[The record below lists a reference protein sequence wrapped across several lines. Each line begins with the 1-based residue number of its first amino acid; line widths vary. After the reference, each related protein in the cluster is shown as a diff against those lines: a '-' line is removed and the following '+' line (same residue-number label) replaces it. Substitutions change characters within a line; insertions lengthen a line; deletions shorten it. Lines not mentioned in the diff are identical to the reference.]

1 MEQGSD
7 MTNQYGLGENEK
19 ARSSRWLYGLFMVL
33 LGLLGMIA
41 ATQTVAAH
49 FRYIPGLGP
58 DLFNYDGISIYWPW
72 KILEWR
78 IRTAVPIIDRAIT
91 LGQAIFLVPQFI
103 LLGLWLGGMSL
114 SKGSKNLHGSAH
126 WATYQ
131 EIKEMSLLEGSGV
144 YVGGWIKHKYGGER
158 LRAFFEG
165 RSVSTQLY
173 LRHGGPEHL
182 LCFAPTRSGKGVGL
196 ILPTLL
202 SWPHSSVVF
211 DIKGEN
217 WALTSG
223 WRKSQGQ
230 VVLKFDPS
238 DSSGAS
244 ACFNPFE
251 EIRLD
256 SASAIPDTQNLVSMI
271 LDPEGKGL
279 DDYWNKA
286 AFAFLGGALLHCL
299 IAVRHKEGRSANL
312 TDLSYLLA
320 DKSRPIK
327 EVFAEML
334 QTDHNTML
342 DEIYPDGHCGKDV
355 LHEFISSAARDM
367 LNKADSE
374 LSGVVS
380 TAGANLALYRDP
392 VVSFNIS
399 RSDFHIHDLMNH
411 ERPVNLYLVVSPAD
425 INRLRPL
432 IRIIVTLLINRVSAK
447 MEFAGGSSIAAYRH
461 RLLLMLD
468 ELTALGKLS
477 VLEKGIAFVAGYGV
491 KCYLIVQD
499 IVQLNGVYGKDNAL
513 MANCHVRI
521 AYAPNTIETAKVLS
535 DMTGKTTV
543 VEQKTSLSGARAG
556 RLKNASVSVSETARP
571 LLTADECMR
580 LPGPQKDSSGK
591 VLAGGDM
598 LIFVAGRS
606 PVYGKQILYFLDP
619 VFSGRAKIEAPLK
632 SDSLYPLLP
641 VKAEPPDVKGSVNN
655 DEINIQETSGQK
667 RPSYADFF
675 NRN

>member
-1 MEQGSD
+1 MAKQISG
-7 MTNQYGLGENEK
+7 QYGLGENEK
-19 ARSSRWLYGLFMVL
+19 VRSLRWLYGVFMIV
-33 LGLLGMIA
+33 LGLLGMSA

-49 FRYIPGLGP
+49 FKYIPALGQ
-58 DLFNYDGISIYWPW
+58 DLFKYDGLSIYWPW

-78 IRTAVPIIDRAIT
+78 DRSSDPVIDRAIT
-91 LGQAIFLVPQFI
+91 LGQAIFLGPQFI
-103 LLGLWLGGMSL
+103 LLGLWLGRMGL

-126 WATYQ
+126 WATWQ
-131 EIKEMSLLEGSGV
+131 DIKEMSLLDGSGV
-144 YVGGWIKHKYGGER
+144 YVGGWLKFKRGGER
-158 LRAFFEG
+158 FLAFFKEQ
-165 RSVSTQLY
+165 SASTQLY

-202 SWPHSSVVF
+202 SWPHSSLVF

-238 DSSGAS
+238 DSSHRS
-244 ACFNPFE
+244 ACFNPFD
-251 EIRLD
+251 EIRLNT
-256 SASAIPDTQNLVSMI
+256 SSAIPDTQNLVSML

-279 DDYWNKA
+279 EDYWHKA

-299 IAVRHKEGRSANL
+299 ISVRHKENRSANL

-327 EVFAEML
+327 DVFTEML
-334 QTDHNTML
+334 QADHNAML
-342 DEIYPDGHCGKDV
+342 DKIYPEGHSGQNV

-392 VVSFNIS
+392 VVSANIS

-411 ERPVNLYLVVSPAD
+411 EQPVNLYLVVSPAD

-432 IRIIVTLLINRVSAK
+432 IRIIVTLLINRVSAR
-447 MEFAGGSSIAAYRH
+447 MEFANGSSVAAYRH

-513 MANCHVRI
+513 MANCHIRI
-521 AYAPNTIETAKVLS
+521 AYAPNTIETARVLS

-543 VEQKTSLSGARAG
+543 VEQKTSLSGARVG

-591 VLAGGDM
+591 VRAGGDM
-598 LIFVAGRS
+598 LIFMAGRP
-606 PVYGKQILYFLDP
+606 PVYGRQILYFLDP
-619 VFSGRAKIEAPLK
+619 IFSARARIEAPRK
-632 SDSLYPLLP
+632 SDSLYCPAP
-641 VKAEPPDVKGSVNN
+641 NKAEQQPVAGDKTDNDKAQAAPP
-655 DEINIQETSGQK
+655 K
-667 RPSYADFF
+667 RLSYADFF
-675 NRN
+675 SRD